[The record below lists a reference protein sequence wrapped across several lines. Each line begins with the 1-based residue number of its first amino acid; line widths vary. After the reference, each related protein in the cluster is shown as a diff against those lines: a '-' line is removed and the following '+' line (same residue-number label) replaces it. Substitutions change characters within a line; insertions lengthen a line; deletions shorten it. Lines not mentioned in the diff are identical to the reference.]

1 MFINTQLA
9 EEISRE
15 IKNIIPYY
23 FNIMDDT
30 GLILTCTDSERVG
43 TKHEGT
49 YLMVKNKW
57 DELIVERE
65 NQYIGCTM
73 GVLFTLRFAGK
84 VIGFIGIKGE
94 PNEII
99 AYGRILQKMTELL
112 VYEKFESHRQEANEN
127 ARFILIDNLINGK
140 ASSLV
145 FNVREGLIK
154 NGLNYAE
161 MFTVGILKYQMI
173 PALAFDV
180 DIEEAKQKI
189 MKRQIVTTLAQ
200 KGILAANDKEQCI
213 MVSNYDTETLLEI
226 LRKLERHIEEQ
237 YKMTMIGAIS
247 DQFSVDE
254 IPRAYGETSAMV
266 QFLYEE
272 DMRGISRYNPAH
284 LPFIAQQ
291 LSISHKEN
299 LFREVFGSCT
309 NEEVYDFINFIKA
322 YIECNGSLKELA
334 ETYYL
339 HKNTIQYKIKKIQK
353 KTGLDMRIMKELF
366 VLYIATT
373 RK

>member
-1 MFINTQLA
+1 MFINAQLA

-15 IKNIIPYY
+15 IKNIIPFY

-30 GLILTCTDSERVG
+30 GLILSCTNSEREG

-49 YLMVKNKW
+49 FLMMKNRW

-65 NQYIGCTM
+65 NQYVGCTM
-73 GVLFTLRFAGK
+73 GVLFTLRFAGD

-94 PNEII
+94 PMEII

-127 ARFILIDNLINGK
+127 ARFILIDNLISGK
-140 ASSLV
+140 IGSQL

-154 NGLNYAE
+154 NGLNYGE
-161 MFTVGILKYQMI
+161 LFTVGILKYQAI
-173 PALAFDV
+173 SALASNADM
-180 DIEEAKQKI
+180 EEAKQKI
-189 MKRQIVTTLAQ
+189 MKRQIVMTLAQ
-200 KGILAANDKEQCI
+200 KGILAANDREQCI
-213 MVSNYDTETLLEI
+213 LISNYDTVTLLEI
-226 LRKLERHIEEQ
+226 LRTLERHIEGQ
-237 YKMTMIGAIS
+237 YKMIIIGAVS
-247 DQFSVDE
+247 DQFSVGE

-266 QFLYEE
+266 QYLYEE
-272 DMRGISRYNPAH
+272 DMRGISRYHPAQ
-284 LPFIAQQ
+284 LSFILQQ
-291 LSISHKEN
+291 LSIIHKEN
-299 LFREVFGSCT
+299 LFHEVFEGCT
-309 NEEVYDFINFIKA
+309 NEEVYDFMNFIKA
-322 YIECNGSLKELA
+322 YLECNGSLKELA

-339 HKNTIQYKIKKIQK
+339 HKNTIQYKIKKIEK
-353 KTGLDMRIMKELF
+353 KTGFDMRIMKELF